1 LTPQTALAT
10 ILKTQWVTG
19 QFAYICKEEMRFEKI
34 EIDPR
39 KNPAVLDT
47 VTWEPGSAWS
57 IVSAVDE
64 SHWNSVAK
72 AVREGHPLPVD
83 ERCIVYAGS
92 CAEYRTSVFFLAGLA
107 DGQQVFVELGTDGK
121 NILLGEPIGTLSL
134 KGGTR
139 LAVYRTD
146 AVTIDRYVSLIR
158 PDKGPKALGAV
169 PRLGV
174 GSRMTTAAW
183 PGVWQAM
190 NECNFLANPIQN
202 SVREVNLLE
211 DILAGQP
218 PRFNYLA
225 NFGRVEEGHTGSTF
239 EGLWVAGV
247 LEALKAA
254 SSPEFGA
261 DADHITVRRGADDI
275 ERAKRVIEAARRYA
289 FFTLDVSDIL
299 DYGAMTVSSETAAQ
313 EYLENHI
320 CQPKQQNEVL
330 AYHTDERCFAG
341 RPYQLDKAAAG
352 RLVGKYWPSL
362 NAVEQ
367 LSNHIRTVR
376 NEVPFDLELSID
388 ETPSGVD
395 AFTCLT
401 TESELMFLMLELQR
415 RGIPATHIA
424 PNFGIEKGLDYRG
437 QDGLVGLEKRI
448 RGLCD
453 ISRQFGLM
461 LDCHSGDDLK
471 SATRQAVGR
480 ATQGHIHFKVS
491 PVLQVIFAE
500 TMKDVEPKRFR
511 FWWDDTLDYARREAE
526 AGSDFAAEC
535 LRRYEASD
543 NRERSPDHA
552 VFHYYNFA
560 SVGKR
565 DQKGQFVH
573 REKFYDMSSDFYHE
587 YQRRICSYLCE
598 VAADV
603 FNRT

>member
-1 LTPQTALAT
+1 
-10 ILKTQWVTG
+10 
-19 QFAYICKEEMRFEKI
+19 MRFEKI

-57 IVSAVDE
+57 TVSAVDE
-64 SHWNSVAK
+64 SHWNLVAK

-92 CAEYRTSVFFLAGLA
+92 CAEYQESIFFLAGLA
-107 DGQQVFVELGTDGK
+107 DGQHVFVQLGTDDK
-121 NILLGEPIGTLSL
+121 DTFLEKPIGTRSL
-134 KGGTR
+134 KDGTR
-139 LAVYRTD
+139 LAVYCTD
-146 AVTIDRYVSLIR
+146 ANVIDRYVSLIR

-174 GSRMTTAAW
+174 GSRMSTAAW

-190 NECNFLANPIQN
+190 NKCNFLANPIQN

-211 DILAGQP
+211 DILAGRP
-218 PRFNYLA
+218 SRFNYLA

-261 DADHITVRRGADDI
+261 DADHITVRRSADDI
-275 ERAKRVIEAARRYA
+275 ERAKRVIEAARRYT

-299 DYGAMTVSSETAAQ
+299 DYGAMNVSSETAAQ
-313 EYLENHI
+313 EYLANYI
-320 CQPKQQNEVL
+320 CQPKQRNEVL
-330 AYHTDERCFAG
+330 AYHTDKRCFSG

-415 RGIPATHIA
+415 RGIPVTHIA

-437 QDGLVGLEKRI
+437 RDGLVGLEKRI

-500 TMKDVEPKRFR
+500 TMKDVEPEGFR

-526 AGSDFAAEC
+526 AGSDFAAQC

-543 NRERSPDHA
+543 NRERSPEHA

-565 DQKGQFVH
+565 DRKGQFVH
-573 REKFYDMSSDFYHE
+573 REKFYDMSADFYHE

>member
-1 LTPQTALAT
+1 
-10 ILKTQWVTG
+10 
-19 QFAYICKEEMRFEKI
+19 MRFEKI

-47 VTWEPGSAWS
+47 VTWEPASAWS
-57 IVSAVDE
+57 TVSAVDE

-83 ERCIVYAGS
+83 GSRPSYGRGERCIVYAGS
-92 CAEYRTSVFFLAGLA
+92 CAEYQESIFFLAGLA
-107 DGQQVFVELGTDGK
+107 DGQHVFVQLGTDDK
-121 NILLGEPIGTLSL
+121 DTFLEKPIGTRSL

-146 AVTIDRYVSLIR
+146 AATIDLYVSLIR

-211 DILAGQP
+211 DILAGRP
-218 PRFNYLA
+218 SRFNYLA

-254 SSPEFGA
+254 SSPAFGA

-275 ERAKRVIEAARRYA
+275 DRAKRVIEAARHYT

-299 DYGAMTVSSETAAQ
+299 DYGAMNVSSETTAQ
-313 EYLENHI
+313 VYLANHI
-320 CQPKQQNEVL
+320 RQPKQQNEVL
-330 AYHTDERCFAG
+330 AYHTDKRCFTG
-341 RPYQLDKAAAG
+341 RPYQPDKAAIG
-352 RLVGKYWPSL
+352 RLVGKYWSAL

-415 RGIPATHIA
+415 RRIPVTHIA

-471 SATRQAVGR
+471 SVTRQAVGR

-491 PVLQVIFAE
+491 PALQVIFAE
-500 TMKDVEPKRFR
+500 TMKDVEPERFR

-543 NRERSPDHA
+543 NREPSPDHA

-573 REKFYDMSSDFYHE
+573 REKFYNMSSDFYHE

-598 VAADV
+598 VAADL